1 MFRQASFIDSAIAN
15 VQAALRDSTII
26 VAVVLFVFL
35 LNLRTTAITLTAIP
49 LSFLTSAIVMYWFG
63 LSVNTMTLG
72 GLAIAVG
79 EVVDDAIVDVE
90 NVFRR
95 VARERLSATPRPIL
109 QVVFEASSEVRN
121 SIVFATII
129 VVLAFLPLFFLSGI
143 EGRMFSSLGVA
154 YIVSILASLVVS
166 LTLTPVLCSY
176 LFAGV
181 RAIRYGERQRAGPV
195 AEAARPEVIMFGLRR
210 PGAVVSVR
218 SSASCWR
225 SRCSCV
231 MGREFLPP
239 FTEGTLTVNVRAQPG
254 ISLDASNAIGQAA
267 EQRPAGVAGSHLH
280 RPADGTRRARR
291 PCGGGAQHRD
301 RRRARALH
309 AEPRGGPGG
318 RPGESC
324 VRSRE

>member
-1 MFRQASFIDSAIAN
+1 M
-15 VQAALRDSTII
+15 
-26 VAVVLFVFL
+26 LFLFL

-95 VARERLSATPRPIL
+95 LRENRLSAAPRPIL

-121 SIVFATII
+121 SIVFATI
-129 VVLAFLPLFFLSGI
+129 VVGLAFLPLFFLSGI

-176 LFAGV
+176 LFA
-181 RAIRYGERQRAGPV
+181 Q
-195 AEAARPEVIMFGLRR
+195 
-210 PGAVVSVR
+210 
-218 SSASCWR
+218 
-225 SRCSCV
+225 
-231 MGREFLPP
+231 
-239 FTEGTLTVNVRAQPG
+239 
-254 ISLDASNAIGQAA
+254 
-267 EQRPAGVAGSHLH
+267 
-280 RPADGTRRARR
+280 RARR
-291 PCGGGAQHRD
+291 SA
-301 RRRARALH
+301 
-309 AEPRGGPGG
+309 PRPT
-318 RPGESC
+318 
-324 VRSRE
+324 VRWCAG